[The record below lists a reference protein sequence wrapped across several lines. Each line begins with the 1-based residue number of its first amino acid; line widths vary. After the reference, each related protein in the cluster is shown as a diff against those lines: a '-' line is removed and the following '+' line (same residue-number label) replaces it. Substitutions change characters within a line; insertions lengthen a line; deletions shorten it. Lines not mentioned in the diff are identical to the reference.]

1 MSRHHQRPSKILLFI
16 SWGRRSS
23 VVKTDERNFFLSKSI
38 DLEKGETCLIRDV
51 PPFSSSS
58 SSKRV
63 KIVSLLSEKGRR
75 TINKRRWKIVGVQ
88 VKWSKREGRNFR
100 SRVSWWWC
108 YCWFNNK
115 NNLSFPSCW
124 PYWEARKWH
133 GNFCV
138 DAPPHL
144 LGMARG
150 DGSQDLPPLSSDTH
164 TEKKSRV
171 TTQGSNYTFNYKNGR
186 RLKCPSFHRVK
197 SFFPHFPECMS
208 SHVFYSL
215 FFTSQRE
222 RTSYRSTSS
231 TGTIREVSLPPSLS
245 NNG

>member
-1 MSRHHQRPSKILLFI
+1 VFPGGGVIVDLTIKTTYLFQVADLI
-16 SWGRRSS
+16 EKLENDTVTS
-23 VVKTDERNFFLSKSI
+23 VLM
-38 DLEKGETCLIRDV
+38 
-51 PPFSSSS
+51 
-58 SSKRV
+58 
-63 KIVSLLSEKGRR
+63 
-75 TINKRRWKIVGVQ
+75 
-88 VKWSKREGRNFR
+88 
-100 SRVSWWWC
+100 
-108 YCWFNNK
+108 
-115 NNLSFPSCW
+115 
-124 PYWEARKWH
+124 
-133 GNFCV
+133 
-138 DAPPHL
+138 PPHL